1 MEFTYWKEGDVI
13 AVVTCTCGGAEGLA
27 RTALKNGGVGN
38 WLDFPIAKGK
48 QQTKY
53 VLDTMR
59 NKFGEV
65 DSFKA
70 LETYTQKSGKYVVII
85 ANDGKRFAW
94 TDISRGSLKDRLDAE
109 ILIKE
114 FA

>member
-1 MEFTYWKEGDVI
+1 MI

-27 RTALKNGGVGN
+27 RTALKNGGVEN
-38 WLDFPIAKGK
+38 WLNYPIAQGK
-48 QQTKY
+48 QQTKF

-59 NKFGEV
+59 SKFGDV

-70 LETYTQKSGKYVVII
+70 LETYTQKSGKYVIII
-85 ANDGKRFAW
+85 AHDGKRFAW
-94 TDISRGSLKDRLDAE
+94 TDISRGSLKERLDAE
-109 ILIKE
+109 ILVKE

>member
-1 MEFTYWKEGDVI
+1 MI

-27 RTALKNGGVGN
+27 RTALKNGGVKN
-38 WLDFPIAKGK
+38 WLSYPIAQGK

-59 NKFGEV
+59 NKFGDV
-65 DSFKA
+65 AAFQA
-70 LETYTQKSGKYVVII
+70 LEAYIQKSGRYVVII
-85 ANDGKRFAW
+85 ANDGKKFAW
-94 TDISRGSLKDRLDAE
+94 TDISRGTLKERLDAE
-109 ILIKE
+109 ILVSE